1 MAGTGNENIL
11 SIRGLK
17 TYFYLRE
24 QNKTVKALDGV
35 DMDIKRGKI
44 TAIAGGSGS
53 GKSVLSL
60 SVLGL
65 IDSPGF
71 IKSGEI
77 WFNGINLRTL
87 SKREILK
94 IRGREIAMIFQEPS
108 NALNPVMKIKNH
120 MIEVMRYSG
129 QKMSATEMRPL
140 FVKTL
145 ADTGLRNPEKI
156 LESYPFELSGGM
168 CQRVIVAMGL
178 LSKSKILIAD
188 EPTSSLDLTTQVS
201 ILRELYRLR
210 DGGLTIILITH
221 DLGVVAQMADYV
233 YIIRDGQ
240 IVENADVYTI
250 FKHPEHEYTK
260 LLLAGIR

>member
-1 MAGTGNENIL
+1 MTDGENIL
-11 SIRGLK
+11 SIRDLK

-35 DMDIKRGKI
+35 NMDVKRGKI
-44 TAIAGGSGS
+44 TALAGGSGS

-65 IDSPGF
+65 IDRPGF

-77 WFNGINLRTL
+77 WFDGTNLRSL
-87 SKREILK
+87 SEREIRE

-108 NALNPVMKIKNH
+108 NALDPVMKVQKH
-120 MIEVMRYSG
+120 MAEVMRYSG
-129 QKMSATEMRPL
+129 QRMGEKDMRQL
-140 FVKTL
+140 FIETL
-145 ADTGLRNPEKI
+145 AGVGLRNPEQI

-168 CQRVIVAMGL
+168 CQRVVVAMGL

-188 EPTSSLDLTTQVS
+188 EPTSALDLTTQVS
-201 ILRELYRLR
+201 LLRELYKLR

-250 FKHPEHEYTK
+250 FKKPEHEYTK
-260 LLLAGIR
+260 LLLAGIH